1 MMDTFGSRAATDSKF
16 PGRGEL
22 ICLGGILVAAL
33 VVRLAWVAIVS
44 VSPVSD
50 SHAYYSF
57 AANIAEGHGYCWVPG
72 SPTTYWAVGP
82 SAFYALFLLIFSG
95 SVAVAVVVANLIT
108 AMAGV
113 FFAWLVCRSYFGA
126 RAAMFTALLYA
137 AWPTSIM
144 FTTVYN
150 SEMLFCP
157 LMLASIWA
165 VTSERLGRF
174 GWPTAGLIMA
184 LTAYVRPV
192 ALLFPFVLGASR
204 LVAVRK
210 VVPTVGGVAVA
221 LLVMLLCIAPWTARN
236 HHVTSEVVLISTNGG
251 TNLWMGN
258 NPDSTG
264 WYQQL
269 PERVSSMSEVERN
282 KVLGSE
288 ANRYIIDEPLSF
300 VTRTIKKFFQL
311 HRSETIGVAW
321 NLEGMRGTVLA
332 PLETEMKII
341 GSLFW
346 WGTIAGGLAG
356 IAFLLVTGGLVKTVC
371 HPVVLM
377 SAYLIAVQSVVVAQ
391 DRYHLQWSPLFIV
404 LSGYAASALFKYLN
418 SRGSDAISSAR

>member
-1 MMDTFGSRAATDSKF
+1 MMDTFGSRSAVNSES

-22 ICLGGILVAAL
+22 VCLGGILAAAL

-57 AANIAEGHGYCWVPG
+57 ATNIAEGHGYCWIPG

-95 SVAVAVVVANLIT
+95 SVAVVVANLIT

-113 FFAWLVCRSYFGA
+113 FFAWLVCRWYFGA
-126 RAAMFTALLYA
+126 RAAIFTALVYA

-144 FTTVYN
+144 FSTVYN

-174 GWPTAGLIMA
+174 GWPAAGLIIA

-210 VVPTVGGVAVA
+210 VVPTAGGVAVA
-221 LLVMLLCIAPWTARN
+221 LLVMLLCIAPWTVRN
-236 HHVTSEVVLISTNGG
+236 HQVTSEIVLISTNGG

-258 NPDSTG
+258 NPYSTG

-269 PERVSSMSEVERN
+269 PERVSSLSEVERN

-288 ANRYIIDEPLSF
+288 AKQYIIDEPLTF
-300 VTRTIKKFFQL
+300 VTRTIKKCFQL

-332 PLETEMKII
+332 PLETELKIV

-356 IAFLLVTGGLVKTVC
+356 IAFLCVTGGLVKTAF
-371 HPVVLM
+371 HPIVLM

-404 LSGYAASALFKYLN
+404 LSGYAVSALLANF
-418 SRGSDAISSAR
+418 RAHESDAGFE